1 MSDSLSFTFH
11 NHFGYKTWMARI
23 DGSDSQYGLSRS
35 FLRRE
40 TTSSRSG
47 KSGDTKFSIDEPG
60 LYEVGGN
67 KHDNGFRLCWVK
79 DGALAW
85 NHCSDDR
92 RDAIISLLDDG
103 ASFEEARLATRKS
116 AS

>member
-1 MSDSLSFTFH
+1 MSNTLSFTFH
-11 NHFGYKTWMARI
+11 NHYGYKTWMARI

-47 KSGDTKFSIDEPG
+47 KSGDTTFTIDEPG

-67 KHDNGFRLCWVK
+67 KHDNGFRLFWIK
-79 DGALAW
+79 NDGSMGW
-85 NHCSDDR
+85 NHCSEDR
-92 RDAIISLLDDG
+92 RKAIIRLMDDG

-116 AS
+116 N